1 MEKWTIE
8 PTDRSPRVILDRQD
22 SVLLIEGR
30 SYPEEGMDFFAPI
43 VVRFRS
49 IEESD
54 NPIRV
59 IHIRLEYYNSATT
72 KAMADLFTALELS
85 AKRGNEAKVI
95 WEYEA
100 DDDGIEEDVAMFR
113 ETYKLEFETRFTE
126 FN

>member
-22 SVLLIEGR
+22 SVLLLEGR
-30 SYPEEGMDFFAPI
+30 SYPEEGMDFFDPI
-43 VVRFRS
+43 LVRFRS
-49 IEESD
+49 IQESD

-72 KAMADLFTALELS
+72 KAIADLLTALELS
-85 AKRGNEAKVI
+85 ARRGNEAKVL

-100 DDDGIEEDVAMFR
+100 DDDGIEEDIDMFR

>member
-30 SYPEEGMDFFAPI
+30 SYPEEGMDFFDPI

>member
-22 SVLLIEGR
+22 SVLLLEGR
-30 SYPEEGMDFFAPI
+30 SYPEEGMDFFDPI

-49 IEESD
+49 IQESD

-72 KAMADLFTALELS
+72 KAIADLLTALELS
-85 AKRGNEAKVI
+85 AKRGNEAKVL

-100 DDDGIEEDVAMFR
+100 DDDGIEEDIDMFR

>member
-1 MEKWTIE
+1 
-8 PTDRSPRVILDRQD
+8 
-22 SVLLIEGR
+22 
-30 SYPEEGMDFFAPI
+30 MDFFDPI

-49 IEESD
+49 IQESD

-72 KAMADLFTALELS
+72 KAIADLLTALELS
-85 AKRGNEAKVI
+85 AKRGNEAKVL

-100 DDDGIEEDVAMFR
+100 DDDGIEEDIDMFR